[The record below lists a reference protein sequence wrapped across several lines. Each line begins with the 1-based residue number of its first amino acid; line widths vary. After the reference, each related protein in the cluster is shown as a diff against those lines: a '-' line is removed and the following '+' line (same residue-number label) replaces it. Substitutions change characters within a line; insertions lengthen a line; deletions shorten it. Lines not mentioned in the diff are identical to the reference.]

1 MARFRVKRPFP
12 AKMPM
17 RAGQIVEDPQ
27 WKDLTYLVSRGYIE
41 KVEPVDA
48 PPGKAETAA
57 NEEVE
62 VEPDIIDQL
71 AEEPKKKGRK

>member
-27 WKDLTYLVSRGYIE
+27 WKDLAYLVSRGYIE
-41 KVEPVDA
+41 EVGSVDIRPA
-48 PPGKAETAA
+48 REQQVKT
-57 NEEVE
+57 
-62 VEPDIIDQL
+62 EPDVIDQL